1 MSQRIEAGYHPFDPY
16 DVAVATNGHVKRV
29 LARETG
35 TPQYAHPDALS
46 IIDEAERRDDIEN
59 RNGVVLHD
67 RKWYSV
73 LKAMVKAEP
82 LLGYHETHEDASRRM
97 VVTDSTHFLSAGDE
111 TFAFDKHD
119 GDPDRFDQ
127 LMSFYHQM
135 PGARVITTS
144 GLAIIDRG
152 ADNIVLYDSIVNWGT
167 FNPTGI
173 DRFATA
179 PQISGG
185 YSTIPGAIAGIVDLD
200 PYIHVMMRRLGTPDQ
215 LRNHS
220 EQPMITGGS
229 LIARDVFTGH
239 ISSDPANFQQ
249 LGRINL
255 GFSR

>member
-1 MSQRIEAGYHPFDPY
+1 MSHNIEAGYHPFDPY
-16 DVAVATNGHVKRV
+16 NMAVATNGRVKRE

-35 TPQYAHPDALS
+35 TPQYKHPDVLHL
-46 IIDEAERRDDIEN
+46 IDEAERQDDLEK

-67 RKWYSV
+67 RKWYAV
-73 LKAMVKAEP
+73 LKALVKAEP
-82 LLGYHETHEDASRRM
+82 LLDYHETHPDAPRRL
-97 VVTDSTHFLSAGDE
+97 VVTDSTHFLAAGDH

-119 GDPDRFDQ
+119 GDPRRMDE
-127 LMSFYHQM
+127 LMTFYHQM

-144 GLAIIDRG
+144 GLAVIDQG
-152 ADNIVLYDSIVNWGT
+152 ADEIVLYDSIVNWGT
-167 FNPTGI
+167 FNPAGI

-185 YSTIPGAIAGIVDLD
+185 YSTIPGAIAGYVDLD
-200 PYIHVMMRRLGTPDQ
+200 PYVHITMRRLGTPDN

-229 LIARDVFTGH
+229 LVASNIFTGEL
-239 ISSDPANFQQ
+239 SSDPVNFQS